1 MKKFILVAFLCLAF
15 ENSNAQYLW
24 DFGIGA
30 GASNYLGDI
39 GGYSKN
45 RRNFV
50 ADLKI
55 QKTRFDLSGF
65 ARYRIMS
72 NISLKAEGGMIRLQG
87 NDNTAIILGRSNR
100 NLNFRNDLYN
110 LELTAEYFFYEN
122 NDIGSSYRSR
132 NALRCY
138 LFAGLGGI
146 YHNPKGNLNGKW
158 IDLRQLKTE
167 GQATPYRNIN
177 LVIPFGV
184 GTYYTINKRHRIGW
198 EFNWRWT
205 FTDYLDDISGNYP
218 TNEQAAANTS
228 SDFQKWNTI
237 WQETFP
243 GYDKSPGATDNDP
256 ASFNFGNG
264 NKRGDPKHKD
274 QYFTSSFYYSYVLR
288 GKSSFYKSKYKS
300 FFGGK
305 NARRRKVR
313 AKF

>member
-1 MKKFILVAFLCLAF
+1 VKKFILVVFLVLAC
-15 ENSNAQYLW
+15 EKSNAQYLW

-30 GASNYLGDI
+30 GVSNYLGDI
-39 GGYSKN
+39 GGYDKN

-55 QKTRFDLSGF
+55 QKTRFDFSLF

-72 NISLKAEGGMIRLQG
+72 DISLKVEGAFIRLQG
-87 NDNTAIILGRSNR
+87 DDKSSIITGRANR
-100 NLNFRNDLYN
+100 NLNFRNDLKS

-138 LFAGLGGI
+138 LFAGVGGI
-146 YHNPKGNLNGKW
+146 YHNPKGNLNGTW
-158 IDLRQLKTE
+158 IDLRPLKTE
-167 GQATPYRNIN
+167 GQSTPYKNIN

-184 GTYYTINKRHRIGW
+184 GAYYTINKRHRIGW

-205 FTDYLDDISGNYP
+205 FTDYLDDISTRYPSQEFADKNAGN
-218 TNEQAAANTS
+218 AN
-228 SDFQKWNTI
+228 FKKWNDLWKETI
-237 WQETFP
+237 PDYE
-243 GYDKSPGATDNDP
+243 NDP
-256 ASFNFGNG
+256 LAKSFGDG
-264 NKRGDPKHKD
+264 NKRGDSKHKD
-274 QYFTSSFYYSYVLR
+274 QYITSMFTYSYVLR